1 MGHSALGTS
10 STLGE
15 TRRGLRVSP
24 TSARPVG
31 RARELPLRCG
41 AMGEGGHKK
50 RGNLSP
56 RPPTTGRARSIRVK
70 RTAQRAAAAEK
81 KRPGAQAACGGDEG
95 GSMKCAV
102 CNEPAGR
109 RALGHAACIL
119 ACSCSRV
126 SRCRFGG
133 DGSRWCG
140 RGRLAVPRAARAI
153 RRASGGLAGG
163 RIMIWMPEA
172 SRVRRRAAE
181 EAVHVAPTISSDGVV
196 HCVAMRFSPDF
207 WRRRSSW
214 RLSVPAPPVSPP
226 STTSTARLRPA
237 RLGKTRLPATRL
249 PVTRLP
255 VRRLR
260 ATPTVSWP
268 LVVSARGAGV
278 PTGPGCSEGAG
289 HCLEGEV

>member
-56 RPPTTGRARSIRVK
+56 RRPTTGRARSTRMK
-70 RTAQRAAAAEK
+70 RTAQRAGAAEK
-81 KRPGAQAACGGDEG
+81 RLGCRQRAAAMREEAV
-95 GSMKCAV
+95 KCAV
-102 CNEPAGR
+102 CNEPARR

-133 DGSRWCG
+133 DGSRRCG

-153 RRASGGLAGG
+153 RRAIGGLAGG
-163 RIMIWMPEA
+163 RIVIWTPEA
-172 SRVRRRAAE
+172 SRGPRRAAE
-181 EAVHVAPTISSDGVV
+181 EAVHVAPMTSCDGVV

-237 RLGKTRLPATRL
+237 RLGKTRLPVTRL

-260 ATPTVSWP
+260 ATPTVSSP
-268 LVVSARGAGV
+268 LVVSGRGVGI
-278 PTGPGCSEGAG
+278 PTGPGFSEGAG